1 MQTAPLSTSLVTPQG
16 TWAVT
21 VMGGSAAVENNF
33 WQLFVRPAG
42 ATRWSLVTPQGV
54 ADNGGLVAAAGD
66 EQGASLVVGFRPSQG
81 LAFSPLAT
89 SSDTGQHWTPGLLDA
104 DLADVPGAMAVA
116 PSGQTLALLHDGGIE
131 TAASAAAATAGQWS
145 RLTTLSALAAST
157 PGRGCGLVAVNAVSF
172 GPNNVPMAAG
182 SCVRRGVAGV
192 FADRGGTWQA
202 AGPVLPAGFGGDQV
216 QVLGLAR
223 TAGGNAALLV
233 AGTSLLA
240 AWSDGGRWTVSA
252 PVAAAGDEPG
262 NEPGNEQSVS
272 ASGFGP
278 GGSVWVLS
286 AAAGRRRSAGR
297 ADPGRRCRP
306 CRQAPRYSSP
316 AGTATRAPGPGSSA
330 YDALAV
336 AGSRLTVW
344 RLAAGAW
351 AQAPGDQRADHV
363 RVLGLGQ
370 RENRAMSYI
379 TGHWSFDPFLI
390 LAVVVA
396 AWHEVGLWRLAR
408 RSRPERTRERRL
420 RSLWFYA
427 GLAVLL
433 IAVESPIDYW
443 SDDYFLVHMIQHLLL
458 MFAAPSLIVAGA
470 PWQPL
475 LAALP
480 GRSGRSV
487 TRGVLAGGWSR
498 PLRAVA
504 GFFVRPWVAVV
515 LFNAVMIF
523 WHLSGPFD
531 LAENNQAVHIWLMH
545 GSFFAAGVLFWLQFI
560 PSPPFRRR
568 LPLVSQAAALLATNV
583 IMIGLAMALS
593 IFVTHSVYTVYDHVP
608 GITLPPYADQQIG
621 AAILWVCGDFWALPM
636 MIITVRRLIEADG
649 TFGAAMDR
657 ALNRGASRSMPR
669 GWGRPWARAFAG
681 RRFGAGPFAARA
693 LAARALAAR
702 ALAGRI
708 SGRRRRM
715 GSREPDPGARA
726 GRTCAP
732 AGRRGTSRSP
742 G

>member
-1 MQTAPLSTSLVTPQG
+1 MRRFRPGEGLALMGAMLALLAAGCGSQAAPVTAPALRVQTAPLSTSLVTPQG

-21 VMGGSAAVENNF
+21 VMGGSAADGNNF

-131 TAASAAAATAGQWS
+131 AAASAAAATAGQWS

-262 NEPGNEQSVS
+262 NEQSVS

-286 AAAGRRRSAGR
+286 GGGR
-297 ADPGRRCRP
+297 AEAIGGPGGSW
-306 CRQAPRYSSP
+306 QALPPVPAGTQVLVP
-316 AGTATRAPGPGSSA
+316 AGTATRAPGSGSSA

-351 AQAPGDQRADHV
+351 AQVQVINVP
-363 RVLGLGQ
+363 
-370 RENRAMSYI
+370 I
-379 TGHWSFDPFLI
+379 TYGS
-390 LAVVVA
+390 
-396 AWHEVGLWRLAR
+396 
-408 RSRPERTRERRL
+408 
-420 RSLWFYA
+420 
-427 GLAVLL
+427 
-433 IAVESPIDYW
+433 
-443 SDDYFLVHMIQHLLL
+443 
-458 MFAAPSLIVAGA
+458 
-470 PWQPL
+470 
-475 LAALP
+475 
-480 GRSGRSV
+480 SG
-487 TRGVLAGGWSR
+487 
-498 PLRAVA
+498 
-504 GFFVRPWVAVV
+504 
-515 LFNAVMIF
+515 
-523 WHLSGPFD
+523 
-531 LAENNQAVHIWLMH
+531 
-545 GSFFAAGVLFWLQFI
+545 
-560 PSPPFRRR
+560 
-568 LPLVSQAAALLATNV
+568 
-583 IMIGLAMALS
+583 
-593 IFVTHSVYTVYDHVP
+593 
-608 GITLPPYADQQIG
+608 
-621 AAILWVCGDFWALPM
+621 
-636 MIITVRRLIEADG
+636 
-649 TFGAAMDR
+649 
-657 ALNRGASRSMPR
+657 
-669 GWGRPWARAFAG
+669 
-681 RRFGAGPFAARA
+681 
-693 LAARALAAR
+693 
-702 ALAGRI
+702 
-708 SGRRRRM
+708 
-715 GSREPDPGARA
+715 
-726 GRTCAP
+726 
-732 AGRRGTSRSP
+732 
-742 G
+742 